1 MQKSLSLHLLF
12 LLLTLAIGRAV
23 APFSASY
30 AQENLMCEK
39 VMTIETK
46 EFVKTTT
53 VQKTTP
59 VVITATTPNPNHLD
73 SLYSQYAQQY
83 GVPLSTLQIIANCE
97 SRHNPAALSK
107 NGLYAGLFQ
116 FSASTW
122 KSNRAAMGLDTNP
135 ELRFNAEEAI
145 KTAAFKISRDGV
157 GAWPTCGK
165 KAVAFIQ

>member
-12 LLLTLAIGRAV
+12 LLLTLAIGKAV
-23 APFSASY
+23 APFPVSY
-30 AQENLMCEK
+30 AQEKIMCEK
-39 VMTIETK
+39 IMTIETK
-46 EFVKTTT
+46 AFVKTTT
-53 VQKTTP
+53 LPKTTP
-59 VVITATTPNPNHLD
+59 VVITVAAPNPSHLD
-73 SLYSQYAQQY
+73 SLYTQYAQQY

-97 SRHNPAALSK
+97 SRHNATALSK
-107 NGLYAGLFQ
+107 NGLYGGLFQ

-122 KSNRAAMGLDTNP
+122 RSNRTAMGLDTNP